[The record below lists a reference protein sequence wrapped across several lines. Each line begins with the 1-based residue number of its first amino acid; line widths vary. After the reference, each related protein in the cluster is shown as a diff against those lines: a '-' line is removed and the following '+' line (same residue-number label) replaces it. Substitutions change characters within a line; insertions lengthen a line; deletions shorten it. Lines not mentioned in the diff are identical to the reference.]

1 MASKGGEEVI
11 EMIPREWKK
20 AFMRMKDMVEALYQK
35 NQLNE
40 EEEKEEEKDANLLS
54 RLHHHL
60 VMVLMDFFPKKSS
73 HTHNVLTSHKPL
85 LKVDVK
91 FNLPIYDGELNEENL
106 DNWVK
111 KI

>member
-1 MASKGGEEVI
+1 
-11 EMIPREWKK
+11 
-20 AFMRMKDMVEALYQK
+20 
-35 NQLNE
+35 
-40 EEEKEEEKDANLLS
+40 
-54 RLHHHL
+54 
-60 VMVLMDFFPKKSS
+60 MVLMDFFPKKSS